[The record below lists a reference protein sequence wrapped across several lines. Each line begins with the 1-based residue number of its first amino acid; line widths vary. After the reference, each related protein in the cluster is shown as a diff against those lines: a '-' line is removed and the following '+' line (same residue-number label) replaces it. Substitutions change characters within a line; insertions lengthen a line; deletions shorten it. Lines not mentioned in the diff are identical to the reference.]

1 MCISRGGNI
10 KVRAGGKKKH
20 TAILS
25 SVLAFILVIAGC
37 GGAGSGSGSGASGG
51 SDSAKL
57 VVTSFGGKYDEVF
70 NKYVVQPFEAANPGV
85 KVTLA
90 PYTGIAKLSQG
101 GGDSID
107 IVQLDD
113 FDLIEAGNKQLLQP
127 LKKESFTHWDNLYE
141 QAFLKGSD
149 NETYGLT
156 NVFGS
161 WGIAYNP
168 EKVDKPASWNDLW
181 KPEVKGKVA
190 MMSQWIPDILLT
202 AKAVNASDDN
212 MAPVWDAFKK
222 ITPSVAQYYSSF
234 SAPESL
240 FGTGEITM
248 AAWFDG
254 RAMALKEAGKS
265 VDFVIPQEGGVL
277 IRSGLGVLKNSKNQE
292 LAQKLIDFS
301 LTPEAQKGF
310 AQELFY
316 GPTNQTVELPEELK
330 TKVVYGKESLDRLL
344 TPDWN
349 SLLPMREDWLTQW
362 TEATMQ

>member
-1 MCISRGGNI
+1 M
-10 KVRAGGKKKH
+10 RAGGRRKYTTK
-20 TAILS
+20 AILS
-25 SVLAFILVIAGC
+25 IILASVLMIAGC
-37 GGAGSGSGSGASGG
+37 GDSKSSEGSGNGSESSGKSE
-51 SDSAKL
+51 L

-70 NKYVVQPFEAANPGV
+70 KKYVVEPFEAANPGV

-90 PYTGIAKLSQG
+90 PYTGVAKLAQG
-101 GGDSID
+101 GGEQID
-107 IVQLDD
+107 VVQLDD

-127 LKKESFTHWDNLYE
+127 LKKEAFTQWDNLYP
-141 QAFLKGSD
+141 QAFLNGSG

-168 EKVDKPASWNDLW
+168 DKVDKPESWNDLW
-181 KPEVKGKVA
+181 APEVQGKVA
-190 MMSQWIPDILLT
+190 LMSQWIPDILLT
-202 AKAVNASDDN
+202 AKAVNATEDN
-212 MAPVWDAFKK
+212 MDPVWEAFKA

-254 RAMALKEAGKS
+254 RAIALKEAGQS
-265 VDFVIPQEGGVL
+265 VDFVIPKEGGVL
-277 IRSGLGVLKNSKNQE
+277 IRSGLGVLKSSKNQE

-310 AQELFY
+310 AEELFY
-316 GPTNQTVELPEELK
+316 GPTNETVELEAELQK
-330 TKVVYGKESLDRLL
+330 KVVYGKESLDQLL
-344 TPDWN
+344 APDWN
-349 SLLPMREDWLTQW
+349 SLLSKREDWLTKW